1 MDCGRQN
8 CLLCETKLKT
18 DRNHSQDCHT
28 RNLVYQTWCMTCLK
42 RDEEDAEKRGEG
54 DAGKIRELK
63 KKIKKHLYIGE
74 TSHSMFERAFEH
86 QNDVEQLKTTSHML
100 RHLLEMHRD
109 EERSKIEFG
118 VKVLRYT
125 RSSFERQ
132 ILESVMIQNMRD
144 HHIMNSRSEF
154 NRCAIPR
161 LVTKLGDK
169 ELKKWRDKDKEMQDN
184 EEKIEEQ
191 IRLLKKERN
200 RERSGH
206 QRREPNPK
214 RQKLSE
220 DANQEVR
227 TSSRREI
234 EIQERCKELS
244 KTSQGRG

>member
-1 MDCGRQN
+1 
-8 CLLCETKLKT
+8 
-18 DRNHSQDCHT
+18 
-28 RNLVYQTWCMTCLK
+28 
-42 RDEEDAEKRGEG
+42 
-54 DAGKIRELK
+54 
-63 KKIKKHLYIGE
+63 
-74 TSHSMFERAFEH
+74 
-86 QNDVEQLKTTSHML
+86 ML

-125 RSSFERQ
+125 RSSCERQ

-154 NRCAIPR
+154 NRLAIPR

-200 RERSGH
+200 RERAGH
-206 QRREPNPK
+206 ERREPNPK